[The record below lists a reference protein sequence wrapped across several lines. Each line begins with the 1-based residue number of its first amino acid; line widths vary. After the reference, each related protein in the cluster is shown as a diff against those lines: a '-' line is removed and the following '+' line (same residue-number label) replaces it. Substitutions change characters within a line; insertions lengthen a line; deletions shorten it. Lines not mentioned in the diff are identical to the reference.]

1 MRILKVQAALL
12 FLLFSTSL
20 VGQDLDIR
28 LAQIIDIYQLEAL
41 NCSAHQNNS
50 ELLADAGK
58 LIFETTALSGG
69 NDSGC
74 STCHLDTKNLTDGL
88 PISVG
93 VGGVGEGLDRMQS
106 GVGVLVPRNSF
117 SLFGRGHQLYS
128 SYFWDGK
135 VELQDD
141 GILISPF
148 GEEVSQSFDSLL
160 SVAAILPLLAR
171 DEFLGVMGGSNQ
183 PHNLDINEYHYQERY
198 EAASELYR
206 QLIFEGVSPELSRI
220 KDGLVTAGISK
231 SDFELADLGNAIAAF
246 VIRDF
251 SCPESAWNDY
261 LIGDR
266 SSLSAEQKSGAV
278 VFFGKG
284 RCAACHQGPL
294 FSDFDFHSI
303 GIPQGGFGM
312 GTLGQDLGR
321 SEVSLRAED
330 RYKFKTP
337 PLLLVSKTAP
347 YGHNGMFS
355 DLEDVVIHHTNPVAM
370 FKNYTWSDDFEYLNY
385 GKILSSR
392 DELLSYIDILNTD
405 EINDLVEFLRA
416 L

>member
-1 MRILKVQAALL
+1 MRHPKVQVVLL
-12 FLLFSTSL
+12 LILVSTN
-20 VGQDLDIR
+20 VFGQDLDTR

-41 NCSAHQNNS
+41 NCSANQDNS

-74 STCHLDTKNLTDGL
+74 STCHLDTKHLTDGL

-93 VGGVGEGLDRMQS
+93 VGGIGEGLDRMQS
-106 GVGVLVPRNSF
+106 GKGVLVPRNSF
-117 SLFGRGHQLYS
+117 SLFGRGHELYN

-135 VELQDD
+135 VEIQDD
-141 GILISPF
+141 GVLISPF
-148 GEEVSQSFDSLL
+148 GEAVSKRFDSLL

-171 DEFLGVMGGSNQ
+171 DEFLGVMGGSDQ
-183 PHNLDINEYHYQERY
+183 PHNLEINKYHYQERY

-206 QLIFEGVSPELSRI
+206 QLIFGGASPELADI
-220 KDGLVTAGISK
+220 KNGLVTAGISK
-231 SDFELADLGNAIAAF
+231 NGFELADLGNAIAAF
-246 VIRDF
+246 IIRDF
-251 SCPESAWNDY
+251 SCPETSWNKY
-261 LIGDR
+261 LTGNE
-266 SSLSAEQKSGAV
+266 SSLNEKQKSGAV

-284 RCAACHQGPL
+284 RCAACHQGAL

-312 GTLGQDLGR
+312 GQLGQDLGR
-321 SEVSLRAED
+321 AEVSLRAED

-347 YGHNGMFS
+347 YGHNGMFP
-355 DLEDVVIHHTNPVAM
+355 DLEDAVIHHVNPVAM
-370 FKNYTWSDDFEYLNY
+370 FKDYEWSDDFEYLNY
-385 GKILSSR
+385 GKVLSSR
-392 DELLSYIDILNTD
+392 DEVLSYIDILNTD
-405 EINDLVEFLRA
+405 EIKDVVEFLRA